1 MRKATRIVC
10 LMFPLIRQEHDQNRT
25 EDESL
30 CRTAKKK
37 KRLKERSS
45 GSSSM
50 QIFHVYMIIKK

>member
-30 CRTAKKK
+30 CRTAKK
-37 KRLKERSS
+37 RLKERSS

>member
-10 LMFPLIRQEHDQNRT
+10 RMFPLIRQEHDRNRT

-37 KRLKERSS
+37 KDLKKDLLAAPRCKFF
-45 GSSSM
+45 M
-50 QIFHVYMIIKK
+50 FT